1 VAHKGRLKRLCLEK
15 SQEYNQSMK
24 LKPIKRFQYKKN
36 PLIEV
41 VAQLRFPRLL
51 QIQEQLPLEF
61 QNKILDEY
69 PILEVHNEAL
79 SVVIG
84 GPGGKLD
91 DVPGSPVYNFSTA
104 DRKWRISLASDFIA
118 LSCNQYEGWEKFK
131 PRLLEVIKLVV
142 GIYQIKFWTRLGLRY
157 RDLIIREDIGLEKEL
172 WRNLISLQLLGLG
185 IADHIATD
193 KQISELDVV
202 EQQGFINLRLEDC
215 NVGLRHG
222 LIRRQEDPAKM
233 AYMIDSDF
241 YVDKQN
247 PEGMNVNA
255 VARLLEKF
263 HANAGSLFRGCIQD
277 KLHNALE
284 PKEIK

>member
-1 VAHKGRLKRLCLEK
+1 
-15 SQEYNQSMK
+15 MK
-24 LKPIKRFQYKKN
+24 LKPIKRFQYTQN

-51 QIQEQLPLEF
+51 QIQDQLPLEF
-61 QNKILDEY
+61 QNKISDEY
-69 PILEVHNEAL
+69 PTLEVHNEAL

-84 GPGGKLD
+84 GPGNKLD
-91 DVPGSPVYNFSTA
+91 EIPRSPIYNFSTA
-104 DRKWRISLASDFIA
+104 DKKWRITLASDFIA

-131 PRLLEVIKLVV
+131 PRLLEAIKLVV

-157 RDLIIREDIGLEKEL
+157 RDLIIREDIGLEKEP
-172 WRNLISLQLLGLG
+172 WRNLISLELLGLG
-185 IADHIATD
+185 IADQIAAD
-193 KQISELDVV
+193 EQIIESDII
-202 EQQGFINLRLEDC
+202 EQQGFINLKLEDC

-222 LIRRQEDPAKM
+222 LIRKQEDPTKM

-241 YVDKQN
+241 YLDKQN
-247 PEGMNVNA
+247 PEVINVSA

-277 KLHNALE
+277 KLHNALK
-284 PKEIK
+284 PKEIR